1 MQNLSRKNE
10 KSQNRKK
17 GDANPT
23 AKKGQN
29 YHNYVSADFL
39 HAFRFSDDHERGDY
53 WYELTDRRSG

>member
-1 MQNLSRKNE
+1 MK

-39 HAFRFSDDHERGDY
+39 HAFPFSDDHERGDY